1 MKNKKV
7 LLTISMIVGMVTGTM
22 ILSSFVTLGQD
33 SKTEFSKTEI
43 GDSNLILVNEDS
55 YCAADKIPEGCYEGS
70 SRSKRGRCAILIS
83 SNTLH
88 IMDREGKV
96 LGRWNIESDKDGVL
110 ILKSEYGAGA
120 RASWWTND
128 GNVYL
133 EFQYQTYTL
142 MND

>member
-1 MKNKKV
+1 
-7 LLTISMIVGMVTGTM
+7 MIVAMTIGTIM
-22 ILSSFVTLGQD
+22 LSSFVTLEQVP
-33 SKTEFSKTEI
+33 KTGFSQTEI
-43 GDSNLILVNEDS
+43 GNSNLILVNDDS
-55 YCAADKIPEGCYEGS
+55 YCAADKIPEGCYEGTF
-70 SRSKRGRCAILIS
+70 RSKKGRCAILIS
-83 SNTLH
+83 SNALH